1 VKVKTAG
8 YFYPKSVMSTTIHGK
23 VSLNT
28 VSFLFTGLTDNLRP
42 HLDSAEAQ
50 NLERGKKET

>member
-1 VKVKTAG
+1 
-8 YFYPKSVMSTTIHGK
+8 MSTTIHGK